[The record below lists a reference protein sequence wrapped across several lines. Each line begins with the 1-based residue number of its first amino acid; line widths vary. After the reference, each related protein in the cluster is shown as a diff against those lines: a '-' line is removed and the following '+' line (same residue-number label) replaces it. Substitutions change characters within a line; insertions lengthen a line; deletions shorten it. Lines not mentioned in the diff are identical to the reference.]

1 MTKFDSSYSYNA
13 LKNYIASWHLLCVF
27 QYQKPL
33 EVYGLEK
40 KVLQELKKIKPCK
53 EGDVQC
59 NPS

>member
-1 MTKFDSSYSYNA
+1 M
-13 LKNYIASWHLLCVF
+13 F
-27 QYQKPL
+27 QYQKPP

-40 KVLQELKKIKPCK
+40 KILQELKKIKPCK

>member
-1 MTKFDSSYSYNA
+1 M
-13 LKNYIASWHLLCVF
+13 F
-27 QYQKPL
+27 QYQKPP

-53 EGDVQC
+53 EDVEC